1 MSWKQIKIF
10 TADAEQSVVIEPSP
24 EKDGMLMHSMEEHD
38 NESFMLHMTFE
49 EAETIGQELIKY
61 AEEMK
66 SNVVGRSE
74 QLSLSDFRVG
84 FEYEELQMDSER
96 YLNKGM
102 IWVKKTYG
110 LNSPR
115 LHKIQKLLEEGKL
128 RKAQCTTT
136 PDNTE
141 ER

>member
-128 RKAQCTTT
+128 RKA
-136 PDNTE
+136 
-141 ER
+141 

>member
-1 MSWKQIKIF
+1 MIWKQIKIF
-10 TADAEQSVVIEPSP
+10 TADAEQSVVIEPNP
-24 EKDGMLMHSMEEHD
+24 EKDGMVMHSIEEHD

-66 SNVVGRSE
+66 SNVVGQSE
-74 QLSLSDFRVG
+74 ELSLSDFRVG

-128 RKAQCTTT
+128 RKA
-136 PDNTE
+136 
-141 ER
+141 

>member
-1 MSWKQIKIF
+1 MTVADLLKI
-10 TADAEQSVVIEPSP
+10 EL
-24 EKDGMLMHSMEEHD
+24 EK
-38 NESFMLHMTFE
+38 T
-49 EAETIGQELIKY
+49 QKELDKL
-61 AEEMK
+61 K
-66 SNVVGRSE
+66 LLLPDVVGRSE

-96 YLNKGM
+96 YLNKGI

-128 RKAQCTTT
+128 RKA
-136 PDNTE
+136 
-141 ER
+141 

>member
-1 MSWKQIKIF
+1 MPKTRKHQREMSWKQVKIF
-10 TADAEQSVVIEPSP
+10 TADAEQSVVIEPNP
-24 EKDGMLMHSMEEHD
+24 EKDGMLMHSIQEHD
-38 NESFMLHMTFE
+38 NGSFVLHITFE
-49 EAETIGQELIKY
+49 EAETIGQELIRY

-66 SNVVGRSE
+66 SNVVGQSKE
-74 QLSLSDFRVG
+74 LSLSDFRVG

-128 RKAQCTTT
+128 RKA
-136 PDNTE
+136 
-141 ER
+141 

>member
-1 MSWKQIKIF
+1 MIWKQIKIF
-10 TADAEQSVVIEPSP
+10 TADAEQSVIIEPNP
-24 EKDGMLMHSMEEHD
+24 EKDGVVMHGIEER
-38 NESFMLHMTFE
+38 NSKSFMLHMTFE

-66 SNVVGRSE
+66 SDVVGQSE
-74 QLSLSDFRVG
+74 ELSLSDFRVG

-128 RKAQCTTT
+128 RKA
-136 PDNTE
+136 
-141 ER
+141 

>member
-66 SNVVGRSE
+66 SNVVGQSE
-74 QLSLSDFRVG
+74 ELSLSDFRVG

-128 RKAQCTTT
+128 RKA
-136 PDNTE
+136 
-141 ER
+141 